1 MKKVLALVL
10 ALALALPS
18 VCLAQEVVNVLNWY
32 DYIDESVFQRFEEET
47 GIHVNPMYF
56 TTNEEMLVL
65 VEANPGTID
74 VCFPSD
80 YIVERLLAED
90 LLAEIDYSNIPN
102 MSQVLENL
110 KDPSYDT
117 GNAHSVPYMWG
128 TTGIVYN
135 TTKVTEPIDSWG
147 ALWDTQYAG
156 DVIMLDSIRNT
167 MGIALKYLGY
177 SMNTDDI
184 AALEAAKD
192 LLISQKTQGIVKAY
206 QVDETKDK
214 MIAGEAAMG
223 VMWSGDAQYAITQNP
238 DLAYVIPKE
247 GSNVWVDCMVIP
259 KAAKNKTNAEKFID
273 FLCRPDIAKLNCE
286 AIGYSSP
293 NAGAIELM
301 GADYQDNPVMN
312 PADEDVANC
321 DTIHY
326 LSDTLLLIYNALWAD
341 VKNAK

>member
-1 MKKVLALVL
+1 
-10 ALALALPS
+10 
-18 VCLAQEVVNVLNWY
+18 
-32 DYIDESVFQRFEEET
+32 
-47 GIHVNPMYF
+47 MYF

-110 KDPSYDT
+110 KDPSYDA